1 MKQRSNAFDLLC
13 GLCILRM
20 VTLHAICQTQLR
32 QTPWW
37 RETMFWTFFFMGFF
51 FFKAGYFNKGITGET
66 LPYLHDRVRRLF
78 VPYLSWGII
87 GFVVAFFWLSLFP
100 EGIAKAIG
108 KVQTF
113 TWLES
118 GLTFGNGPL
127 WFLLSF
133 FATYVLMHF
142 IERVRYLHW
151 TVLLFPAIGY
161 WLFKQGNPL
170 WFFLDNVFCGTFFF
184 YVGKVWHHALD
195 RMTKHLAL
203 VVSVLLFVAFV
214 FANIYLHGEYD
225 MKTNLWVGPFW
236 NVLLIMPLSLLGISG
251 IFLSLPTPRVP
262 VINYIGEH
270 SMVFFVMHYPIIL
283 SYAYASILLG
293 HPFRGSIPDLV
304 IITALAFVLCFL
316 AVPFVERVPW
326 LSGRQPH
333 PSPPKEGGTIR
344 LSRP

>member
-1 MKQRSNAFDLLC
+1 MKQRNNAFDLLC

-37 RETMFWTFFFMGFF
+37 KETMLWTFFFMSFF

-66 LPYLHDRVRRLF
+66 LPYLRDRVRRLF

-87 GFVVAFFWLSLFP
+87 GFVLAFFWLCLFP
-100 EGIAKAIG
+100 EHLDKAIG

-113 TWLES
+113 TWLKS
-118 GLTFGNGPL
+118 GLTFGNAPM

-142 IERVRYLHW
+142 IEKVPYLHW
-151 TVLLFPAIGY
+151 IVLLFPAIGY

-184 YVGKVWHHALD
+184 YIGKVWRYVLD
-195 RMTKHLAL
+195 RLTKPFAL
-203 VVSVLLFVAFV
+203 FISVLLFVGFV
-214 FANIYLHGEYD
+214 LANIYLHGEYE

-236 NVLLIMPLSLLGISG
+236 KVVLIMPLSLMGISG
-251 IFLSLPTPRVP
+251 IFLTLPTPRVP
-262 VINYIGEH
+262 FINYVGEH
-270 SMVFFVMHYPIIL
+270 SMVYFVMHYPIVL

-293 HPFRGSIPDLV
+293 HPFRKSIPDL
-304 IITALAFVLCFL
+304 IIILILAFTLCTI

-326 LSGRQPH
+326 LSGRW
-333 PSPPKEGGTIR
+333 KK
-344 LSRP
+344 

>member
-1 MKQRSNAFDLLC
+1 MKQRNNAFDLLC

-37 RETMFWTFFFMGFF
+37 KETMLWTFFFMSFF

-66 LPYLHDRVRRLF
+66 LPYLRDRVRRLF

-87 GFVVAFFWLSLFP
+87 GFVLAFFWLCLFP
-100 EGIAKAIG
+100 EHLDKAIG

-113 TWLES
+113 TWLQS
-118 GLTFGNGPL
+118 GLTFGNAPM

-142 IERVRYLHW
+142 IERVRHLHW
-151 TVLLFPAIGY
+151 VVLVFPAIGY

-170 WFFLDNVFCGTFFF
+170 WFFLNNVFCGTFFF
-184 YVGKVWHHALD
+184 Y
-195 RMTKHLAL
+195 
-203 VVSVLLFVAFV
+203 
-214 FANIYLHGEYD
+214 EYE

-236 NVLLIMPLSLLGISG
+236 KVVLIMPLSLMGISG
-251 IFLSLPTPRVP
+251 IFLTLPTPRVP
-262 VINYIGEH
+262 FINYVGEH
-270 SMVFFVMHYPIIL
+270 SMVYFVMHYPIVL

-293 HPFRGSIPDLV
+293 HAFRKSIPDL
-304 IITALAFVLCFL
+304 IIILILAFTLCTI

-326 LSGRQPH
+326 LSGRW
-333 PSPPKEGGTIR
+333 KK
-344 LSRP
+344 